1 MKLNAVAVATSD
13 MKRTIAF
20 YNLLGFDFSQ
30 VKADEEHV
38 EPLTPDGSA
47 RLMIDSI
54 AMLSDI
60 LGHAPVPGNHSS
72 FAIQFD
78 SPIEID
84 EVCRKV
90 SEAGFV
96 VVKEPWDAFW
106 GQHYAIVQ
114 DPDGYLI
121 DLYANM

>member
-20 YNLLGFDFSQ
+20 YSLLGFDFSQ

-47 RLMIDSI
+47 RLMIDSM
-54 AMLSDI
+54 AMISGI
-60 LGHAPVPGNHSS
+60 IGHSPVPGNHSV

-78 SPIEID
+78 SPGEID
-84 EVCRKV
+84 AVCRKV
-90 SEAGFV
+90 SEAGFT

-106 GQHYAIVQ
+106 GQRYAIVQ

-121 DLYANM
+121 DLYASL